1 MAMLKKNRSALC
13 CSFVAAVMVIM
24 ATTLL
29 LSLCDAHKEE
39 GTLDFHGL
47 RGQQIH
53 QTIILHI
60 NDSAALFV
68 PASCY
73 SNYFPHCTYHL
84 CKKFCG
90 GVRAPPVPGAFC
102 NDRSNCCCPV
112 S

>member
-1 MAMLKKNRSALC
+1 MAVLKKNTMRC
-13 CSFVAAVMVIM
+13 NVVAALMVVM
-24 ATTLL
+24 ATALL
-29 LSLCDAHKEE
+29 LSSCGARKEID
-39 GTLDFHGL
+39 GSD
-47 RGQQIH
+47 
-53 QTIILHI
+53 
-60 NDSAALFV
+60 ALFV

-73 SNYFPHCTYHL
+73 SNYFPHCTDHR

>member
-1 MAMLKKNRSALC
+1 MAMLKKNRSALWC
-13 CSFVAAVMVIM
+13 GSVAAVMVIM

-29 LSLCDAHKEE
+29 LSSCDAHKE
-39 GTLDFHGL
+39 
-47 RGQQIH
+47 
-53 QTIILHI
+53 I
-60 NDSAALFV
+60 NESGALFV

-73 SNYFPHCTYHL
+73 SNYFPHCTDHR

-102 NDRSNCCCPV
+102 NDGSNCCCPV

>member
-29 LSLCDAHKEE
+29 LSLCDAHKE
-39 GTLDFHGL
+39 
-47 RGQQIH
+47 
-53 QTIILHI
+53 TIILHI

-90 GVRAPPVPGAFC
+90 SVRAPPVPGAFC